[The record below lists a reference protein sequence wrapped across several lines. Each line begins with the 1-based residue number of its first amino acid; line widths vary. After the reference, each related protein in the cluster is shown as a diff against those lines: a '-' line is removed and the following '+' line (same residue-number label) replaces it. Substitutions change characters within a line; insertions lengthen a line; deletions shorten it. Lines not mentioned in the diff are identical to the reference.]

1 MPIHVDWYI
10 PKRVIFIQLDG
21 DITINDIHIMNHQL
35 QDKLNVCEPLVHMLI
50 DQSRIG
56 RFPINIKEIRE
67 LLTVMR
73 YEHFGQLIMYG
84 KVNSLGEFV
93 SGMVARMGGLK
104 LRTFKT
110 EETALEFL
118 MHQDE
123 SLQAFTQQSTKHI

>member
-21 DITINDIHIMNHQL
+21 DITINNIHITNQQL

-56 RFPINIKEIRE
+56 RFPINLKEIRA

-73 YEHFGQLIMYG
+73 YEHFGHLIMYG
-84 KVNSLGEFV
+84 KVSSLGEFV

-104 LRTFKT
+104 LHTFKT
-110 EETALEFL
+110 EENALEFL
-118 MHQDE
+118 MQQDE
-123 SLQAFTQQSTKHI
+123 SLQAFTQHNSKSI